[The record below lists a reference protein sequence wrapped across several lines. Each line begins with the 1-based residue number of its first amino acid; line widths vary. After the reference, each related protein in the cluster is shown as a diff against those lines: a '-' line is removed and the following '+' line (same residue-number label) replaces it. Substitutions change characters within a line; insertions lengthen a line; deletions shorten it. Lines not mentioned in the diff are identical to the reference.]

1 MSIMKMTHLNLS
13 GKRVFIRAD
22 LNVPLNKEGRVTSEA
37 RINAFIPTIK
47 IALKKGARIMVTS
60 HLGRPVE
67 GKYQKAFS
75 LGPIVEVLKKKI
87 SCPIRLEKNYL
98 EGLDLAQN
106 EVVILENVR
115 FNKGEKKNDELLAKK
130 YASLCDI
137 FVMDAFGSSHRKD
150 ASTYGIIKFAPIA
163 CAGPLLE
170 FELEALSKAVTQP
183 QRPMVAIIG
192 GSKISTKFDI
202 LNYLA
207 QVSDKVIVGGGIA
220 NTFVAIENRVG
231 ESLYEP
237 DFVEAAKILR
247 DSYYIPIP
255 IDVRVGSEFSELS
268 PALSKSVA
276 EIDSDE
282 EIMDWGEKTTQIM
295 TSIIKK
301 AKTILWNGPVGVF
314 EFPNF
319 STGTRMIAEAIT
331 ESHAYS
337 IAGGGDTQAAIEL
350 FGVEK
355 HISYMSTGG
364 GAFLSFVEGKKLP
377 AIRMLEDRAQ
387 HSITN
392 KTLGG

>member
-1 MSIMKMTHLNLS
+1 MTHLNLS

-22 LNVPLNKEGRVTSEA
+22 LNVPLNKEGIVTSEA

-67 GKYQKAFS
+67 GKYQKSFS
-75 LGPIVEVLKKKI
+75 LGPIVEVLKKI

-98 EGLDLAQN
+98 EGLDLAEN

-137 FVMDAFGSSHRKD
+137 FVMDAFGSAHRKD

-255 IDVRVGSEFSELS
+255 IDVRVGSEFSEIS
-268 PALSKSVA
+268 PALSKSVS

-282 EIMDWGEKTTQIM
+282 EIMDWG
-295 TSIIKK
+295 
-301 AKTILWNGPVGVF
+301 
-314 EFPNF
+314 
-319 STGTRMIAEAIT
+319 
-331 ESHAYS
+331 
-337 IAGGGDTQAAIEL
+337 
-350 FGVEK
+350 
-355 HISYMSTGG
+355 
-364 GAFLSFVEGKKLP
+364 KKL
-377 AIRMLEDRAQ
+377 L
-387 HSITN
+387 
-392 KTLGG
+392 KL